1 MTDAAR
7 MTGPA
12 RLLTAGVA
20 AIRQALDGGEVTAAD
35 LTEAA
40 MGAISRANPELHAFI
55 TVNTGEARATAA
67 AADERARAGQR
78 RGPLHG
84 VPVAVKDNIPTV
96 GLRTTLNSRAYADWV
111 PAADAPAVRRL
122 RQAGAIVVGKTNLN
136 EFGWSVPSP
145 DDLVPPPRNPWN
157 TAHEMV
163 GSSSGSAVAVAAG
176 LTPVALGTDG
186 GGSTR
191 LPASQANLVGL
202 KPGRDAI
209 PGVGTAIDEL
219 SVIGILGRSAAD
231 VSAVFEV
238 LAGRPAPRW
247 DADPF
252 PLGLAVPRRQID
264 SLDVEDDV
272 RTAFEADI
280 QALAEMGAEISEV
293 DLPHLETA
301 RDGNFVLLAALAH
314 AVHAPDLRRR
324 PELIGVSARRYHLAG
339 SVLSV
344 EDAVNARR
352 IGQVFADEVHHA
364 LGART
369 GLLMPVS
376 TVGSTAA
383 ARRPGEHNR
392 GLNSTFT
399 SPFNLAGWPAIS
411 APSRRG
417 GEGIPIGLQVAARP
431 GHEEWLLELAARAA
445 PWLGSV
451 SADGAR

>member
-1 MTDAAR
+1 MAD
-7 MTGPA
+7 PA
-12 RLLTAGVA
+12 RVLTAGVA
-20 AIRQALDGGEVTAAD
+20 AIRHALEDGEMTAAD

-40 MGAISRANPELHAFI
+40 LAAIFAADPELHAFI
-55 TVNTGEARATAA
+55 TVNTEEARASAA
-67 AADERARAGQR
+67 ARDQEAGTGQR
-78 RGPLHG
+78 QGALHG
-84 VPVAVKDNIPTV
+84 VPVAVKDNIPTA
-96 GLRTTLNSRAYADWV
+96 GLRTTCNSRAYADWI
-111 PAADAPAVRRL
+111 PTTDAPAVSRL

-163 GSSSGSAVAVAAG
+163 GSSSGSAAAVAAG

-209 PGVGTAIDEL
+209 PGVGTPIDEL
-219 SVIGILGRSAAD
+219 SAIGILGRSAAD
-231 VSAVFEV
+231 VSAVFSV
-238 LAGRPAPRW
+238 LADRPFPRW
-247 DADPF
+247 DGDGF

-264 SLDVEDDV
+264 SLEIDDDV

-280 QALAEMGAEISEV
+280 QALTEMGAEISEI
-293 DLPHLETA
+293 DLPHLGTA

-314 AVHAPDLRRR
+314 ATHAPDLRLRQR
-324 PELIGVSARRYHLAG
+324 AIGVSARRYHLAG
-339 SVLSV
+339 AVLSV

-352 IGQVFADEVHHA
+352 IGQVFADELHHA
-364 LGART
+364 LGPRA
-369 GLLMPVS
+369 GLLTPVS
-376 TVGSTAA
+376 TVATTAA

-399 SPFNLAGWPAIS
+399 SPFNLTGWPAIS
-411 APSRRG
+411 IPSRRG
-417 GEGIPIGLQVAARP
+417 SQGIPIGLHVAARP
-431 GHEEWLLELAARAA
+431 GHEEWLLELASRAR
-445 PWLGSV
+445 PWLGSLT
-451 SADGAR
+451 AGGLW